1 MAARGRYDRGVTSST
16 TGVSDPSVARL
27 VAVIVA
33 ELRPLQVWLFGSR
46 AEGRARADS
55 DYDVLVVLPD
65 DAPAADFDDRRV
77 WRLGDRAGVTADIV
91 PCTKSE
97 FDVEKDLVDTIPRAA
112 SLRGRLL
119 YER

>member
-1 MAARGRYDRGVTSST
+1 MT
-16 TGVSDPSVARL
+16 RL
-27 VAVIVA
+27 LAIIVD
-33 ELRPLQVWLFGSR
+33 ELHPLQVWLFGSR
-46 AEGRARADS
+46 AEGRARPDS

-65 DAPAADFDDRRV
+65 DAPTADFDDRRV
-77 WRLGDRAGVTADIV
+77 WRLGDRAGVVADIV

-97 FDVEKDLVDTIPRAA
+97 FEDEKTLVDTLPRAA

>member
-1 MAARGRYDRGVTSST
+1 MTTSST
-16 TGVSDPSVARL
+16 TAEEPAIARL
-27 VAVIVA
+27 LSIIVD

-55 DYDVLVVLPD
+55 DYDILVVLPD

-77 WRLGDRAGVTADIV
+77 WRLGDRAGVVADIV
-91 PCTKSE
+91 PCTRSE
-97 FDVEKDLVDTIPRAA
+97 FEDEKNLLDTLPRAA